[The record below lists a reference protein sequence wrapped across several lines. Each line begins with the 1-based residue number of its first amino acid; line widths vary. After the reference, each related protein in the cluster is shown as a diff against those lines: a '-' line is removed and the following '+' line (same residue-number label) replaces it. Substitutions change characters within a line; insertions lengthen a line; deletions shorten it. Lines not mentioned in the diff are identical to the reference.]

1 MSNYVLSFKF
11 EGVSDEVAEKFAKAA
26 ASVVNQLKQE
36 SYDGVESLQVAI
48 VRVEEKSTSP
58 ESLQEI
64 MEDEGFDIAE

>member
-36 SYDGVESLQVAI
+36 SYEGVDGLQVAI
-48 VRVEEKSTSP
+48 VRVEDSV
-58 ESLQEI
+58 
-64 MEDEGFDIAE
+64 AE